1 MKKYNFLIAIILM
14 LAACTP
20 SASDIQTAVAQTQAA
35 NPASTFTP
43 VPPTSHPTSVAIPI
57 PTQTAALDIT
67 PESLPILTISPNS
80 ILTSSIFSVPIPD
93 AFVSHIAMDDKYL
106 YWTTE
111 SEGNLFRYPLTSSKN
126 IDITIIARTQFN
138 QGILSTYPAQSLFR
152 VGAWLIFDDR
162 QIPKWTLR
170 ALNVVENT
178 EQKLTQIQDA
188 NILFSFSSDGE
199 WVVWITGDLSGET
212 IITAQNL
219 QTNQLQELARSV
231 SAQNGWEQ
239 VGVAAGRAIA
249 TQRGVKGRSL
259 FLFDLKSG
267 QSRKLLV
274 DTTGSDMDG
283 LTFDGNWIAWKTGT
297 NYQGSTALYNLQTA
311 KTELLPDWGIAPLLA
326 GHWLTWAAA
335 PDQPL
340 YVVDLESRQS
350 FIVAEAQSG
359 DELTSVAI
367 HGNII
372 AWCRLH
378 TNLPDNSKVDSRVE
392 WRTLP

>member
-1 MKKYNFLIAIILM
+1 MKNYNFLIAIILM

-20 SASDIQTAVAQTQAA
+20 SASEIQTDVAQTQAP
-35 NPASTFTP
+35 NSISTLTP
-43 VPPTSHPTSVAIPI
+43 FA
-57 PTQTAALDIT
+57 TQTAALDIT
-67 PESLPILTISPNS
+67 PDSLPILTTSPNS

-93 AFVSHIAMDDKYL
+93 AFVSHIAMDDKFI

-126 IDITIIARTQFN
+126 TDITIIARTQFN
-138 QGILSTYPAQSLFR
+138 QGILSTYPVQSLFR
-152 VGAWLIFDDR
+152 VGTWLIFDDR

-170 ALNVVENT
+170 ALNVVDKT

-219 QTNQLQELARSV
+219 QTKQLQELARSV

-239 VGVAAGRAIA
+239 VVVSAGQAIA
-249 TQRGVKGRSL
+249 TQRGIAGRSL
-259 FLFDLKSG
+259 FLFELKSG
-267 QSRKLLV
+267 QSRKLLS
-274 DTTGSDMDG
+274 DTIGSDMDG

-297 NYQGSTALYNLQTA
+297 NYQGPTALYNLQTA
-311 KTELLPDWGIAPLLA
+311 KTELLPDWGIRPLLV
-326 GHWLTWAAA
+326 GRWLTWADA
-335 PDQPL
+335 PEQPL
-340 YVVDLESRQS
+340 YVIDLESRQS
-350 FIVAEAQSG
+350 YIVAEAQSG

-367 HGNII
+367 HSDII

-378 TNLPDNSKVDSRVE
+378 SNLPDNSKVDSRVE